1 MWWKKITFRNYF
13 LAATVL
19 DIISVIGIFAVKNFL
34 PPIVPLFYGRPS
46 GASELAPSLFLLII
60 PGVSLLIIIINILI
74 SVSIKDDFIKKILAV
89 STAVLTVMLTL
100 TLVKIVLL
108 VGFF

>member
-1 MWWKKITFRNYF
+1 MLWKKITFRNYF
-13 LAATVL
+13 LAAVIL
-19 DIISVIGIFAVKNFL
+19 DIVSIIGIFAVKQFL

-60 PGVSLLIIIINILI
+60 PGVSLLITIINYLI
-74 SVSIKDDFIKKILAV
+74 SISTKDDFVKKILAV
-89 STAVLTVMLTL
+89 SALVLSTMLAL